1 MTANYTEDLTL
12 NVTEEMKKRVKNS
25 EWRSMSEYARQM
37 IRAGESNVAAVDPRI
52 TNQDDGE
59 AGITNTDDAEQLAH
73 ALSDIALLNEL
84 TEDPQPIKEVLKDPT
99 RKFQTVLANRLDELA
114 SNDATA
120 VQQDTLEGTYY
131 LDTEE

>member
-1 MTANYTEDLTL
+1 MAANYTERL
-12 NVTEEMKKRVKNS
+12 NVSVTEDMKKRAEDS
-25 EWRSMSEYARQM
+25 EWMSDSEYVRQM
-37 IRAGESNVAAVDPRI
+37 IRAGESNVAALDPRI

-59 AGITNTDDAEQLAH
+59 TGITNTDDAEELAH

-84 TEDPQPIKEVLKDPT
+84 ADEPQPIKEVLEDPT

-114 SNDATA
+114 SNDASP